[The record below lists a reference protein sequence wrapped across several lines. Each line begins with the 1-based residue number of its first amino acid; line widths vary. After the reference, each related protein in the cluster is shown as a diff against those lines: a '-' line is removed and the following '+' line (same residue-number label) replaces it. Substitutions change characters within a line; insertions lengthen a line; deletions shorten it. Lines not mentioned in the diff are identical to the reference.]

1 MHGADAQLIAVECS
15 IYLPF
20 ICRCKVSFFGGGT
33 RIKTLVFCGPDTQ
46 HPLCLVL
53 WYVFPEEFS
62 IITPSGTNVKIFTR
76 SPTRLLSQPLQEPG
90 ACPLWLWTA
99 SGLSRAPE
107 SWLCAVLG
115 VQGCARLTSIP
126 RIPPYL
132 GPDLCGFPYRDFGFS
147 SLGEHCPHLAPRGA
161 AVQR

>member
-1 MHGADAQLIAVECS
+1 MIAVECS

-76 SPTRLLSQPLQEPG
+76 SPTRLLFHLNRNSTCNMIEMKMSSPRSEND
-90 ACPLWLWTA
+90 
-99 SGLSRAPE
+99 
-107 SWLCAVLG
+107 
-115 VQGCARLTSIP
+115 VQVKVI
-126 RIPPYL
+126 
-132 GPDLCGFPYRDFGFS
+132 
-147 SLGEHCPHLAPRGA
+147 
-161 AVQR
+161 